1 MISKYH
7 GIGIG
12 MQFSFHH
19 QKRIVRRAAAVILL
33 SVALVCSAGVLTP
46 AARVQAA
53 TSAELKKKRNQTQ
66 SQLNSARNKA
76 SSLKNEQDS
85 VSEELAQKTK
95 EIAENMTAISMMQDQ
110 ISDLEDQ
117 IKVKQQEYEAA
128 EADEQQQYESMK
140 KRIQFMYEKGNT
152 SYVQLLLQASSLGDA
167 LNKAEY
173 VERLYDYDRK
183 MLKKYEQT
191 VQQVADAKKALEDEK
206 SELETTQAE
215 LKENETEL
223 ESQQSEL
230 QAKYDNYDELI
241 AEAQSEAALLKQQV
255 QQENAQISTAEAQ
268 EAAAAAAK
276 RQAEAEAALRAQ
288 QEAAAAA
295 ASSSSAESSASA
307 GSSDAAGT
315 GTSTDGGQTDTGIQT
330 ETSSSGSSSSESSS
344 ASSQTSTKSY
354 AAAGSASGSNVVSY
368 AEQFVGNPYVYGGT
382 SLTNGAD
389 CSGFTQSVYKA
400 FGYSLPR
407 TSYEQMNAGTEVS
420 SLAEAQPGDLICY
433 GGHVA
438 IYIGNGQIV
447 HASTPATGIKYGY
460 AAYRS
465 ILTIRRIIN

>member
-1 MISKYH
+1 
-7 GIGIG
+7 

-19 QKRIVRRAAAVILL
+19 HKRIARRAAAVILL
-33 SVALVCSAGVLTP
+33 STALVCSAGVLTP

-128 EADEQQQYESMK
+128 RADEQQQYESMK

-230 QAKYDNYDELI
+230 QSKYDNYDELI

-255 QQENAQISTAEAQ
+255 QQENAQISTAGHSRRRPRQPPQRPLPPRRAVPLQAPRMLPAQ
-268 EAAAAAAK
+268 GHRRTADRRMPEPRRKPPHPGPPLPTAPPHPH
-276 RQAEAEAALRAQ
+276 RRPRRVMPRRVLRA
-288 QEAAAAA
+288 EPTWFPTRN
-295 ASSSSAESSASA
+295 SLW
-307 GSSDAAGT
+307 
-315 GTSTDGGQTDTGIQT
+315 GIRMFT
-330 ETSSSGSSSSESSS
+330 EER
-344 ASSQTSTKSY
+344 A
-354 AAAGSASGSNVVSY
+354 
-368 AEQFVGNPYVYGGT
+368 
-382 SLTNGAD
+382 
-389 CSGFTQSVYKA
+389 
-400 FGYSLPR
+400 
-407 TSYEQMNAGTEVS
+407 
-420 SLAEAQPGDLICY
+420 
-433 GGHVA
+433 
-438 IYIGNGQIV
+438 
-447 HASTPATGIKYGY
+447 
-460 AAYRS
+460 
-465 ILTIRRIIN
+465 

>member
-1 MISKYH
+1 
-7 GIGIG
+7 

-19 QKRIVRRAAAVILL
+19 HKRIARRAAAVILL
-33 SVALVCSAGVLTP
+33 STALVCSAGVLTP

-128 EADEQQQYESMK
+128 RADEQQQYESMK

-230 QAKYDNYDELI
+230 QSKYDNYDELI

-255 QQENAQISTAEAQ
+255 QQENAQISTA
-268 EAAAAAAK
+268 
-276 RQAEAEAALRAQ
+276 
-288 QEAAAAA
+288 
-295 ASSSSAESSASA
+295 SSSRKAAGRGG
-307 GSSDAAGT
+307 GSSQGTAGGGRGSRRSVLFLRGEQCLCRLLGCCRHRDIDERRT
-315 GTSTDGGQTDTGIQT
+315 GGCRNPDG
-330 ETSSSGSSSSESSS
+330 
-344 ASSQTSTKSY
+344 
-354 AAAGSASGSNVVSY
+354 N
-368 AEQFVGNPYVYGGT
+368 
-382 SLTNGAD
+382 
-389 CSGFTQSVYKA
+389 
-400 FGYSLPR
+400 R
-407 TSYEQMNAGTEVS
+407 
-420 SLAEAQPGDLICY
+420 LIR
-433 GGHVA
+433 GLLFR
-438 IYIGNGQIV
+438 QLL
-447 HASTPATGIKYGY
+447 
-460 AAYRS
+460 R
-465 ILTIRRIIN
+465 ILTDVHEELCLGGFCERSQRGFLRGTVCGESVCLRRNEPDERSGLLGLYPERL

>member
-1 MISKYH
+1 
-7 GIGIG
+7 

-19 QKRIVRRAAAVILL
+19 HKRIARCAAAVILL
-33 SVALVCSAGVLTP
+33 STALVCSAGVLTP

-128 EADEQQQYESMK
+128 RADEQQQYESMK

-230 QAKYDNYDELI
+230 QSKYDNYDELI

-295 ASSSSAESSASA
+295 AAASSSSAESSASA

-315 GTSTDGGQTDTGIQT
+315 GTSTNGGQADAGTQT
-330 ETSSSGSSSSESSS
+330 ETASSGASSSDSSS

-354 AAAGSASGSNVVSY
+354 ASAGSASGANVVSY

-407 TSYEQMNAGTEVS
+407 TSYEQMNAGTAVS

>member
-1 MISKYH
+1 M
-7 GIGIG
+7 
-12 MQFSFHH
+12 
-19 QKRIVRRAAAVILL
+19 
-33 SVALVCSAGVLTP
+33 
-46 AARVQAA
+46 
-53 TSAELKKKRNQTQ
+53 
-66 SQLNSARNKA
+66 
-76 SSLKNEQDS
+76 
-85 VSEELAQKTK
+85 
-95 EIAENMTAISMMQDQ
+95 
-110 ISDLEDQ
+110 
-117 IKVKQQEYEAA
+117 
-128 EADEQQQYESMK
+128 
-140 KRIQFMYEKGNT
+140 
-152 SYVQLLLQASSLGDA
+152 
-167 LNKAEY
+167 
-173 VERLYDYDRK
+173 
-183 MLKKYEQT
+183 
-191 VQQVADAKKALEDEK
+191 
-206 SELETTQAE
+206 
-215 LKENETEL
+215 
-223 ESQQSEL
+223 
-230 QAKYDNYDELI
+230 
-241 AEAQSEAALLKQQV
+241 

-295 ASSSSAESSASA
+295 AAASSSSAESSASA

-315 GTSTDGGQTDTGIQT
+315 GTSTNGGQADAGTQT
-330 ETSSSGSSSSESSS
+330 ETASSGASSSDSSS

-354 AAAGSASGSNVVSY
+354 ASAGSASGANVVSY

-407 TSYEQMNAGTEVS
+407 TSYEQMNAGTAVS

>member
-1 MISKYH
+1 
-7 GIGIG
+7 

-19 QKRIVRRAAAVILL
+19 HKRIARRAAAVILL
-33 SVALVCSAGVLTP
+33 STALVCSAGVLTP

-128 EADEQQQYESMK
+128 RADEQQQYESMK

-230 QAKYDNYDELI
+230 QSKYDNYDELI

-255 QQENAQISTAEAQ
+255 QQENAQISTAEA
-268 EAAAAAAK
+268 
-276 RQAEAEAALRAQ
+276 ALRAQ
-288 QEAAAAA
+288 QEAAAAAAA

-315 GTSTDGGQTDTGIQT
+315 GTSTNGGQADAGTQT
-330 ETSSSGSSSSESSS
+330 ETASSGASSSDSSS

-354 AAAGSASGSNVVSY
+354 ASAGSASGANVVSY

-407 TSYEQMNAGTEVS
+407 TSYEQMNAGTAVS